1 MRARTRSLLLVGL
14 LGCGCAAQQTGAGPA
29 APAAGAAPASREGAP
44 PDEPAAAVRFFEARV
59 ARGPEDLEAWQR
71 LAISLR
77 RVNRLQ
83 EAARAAWRAVEIEA
97 SPESWTAL
105 GNVLMQGQ
113 ARAGA
118 FAAFEMAAVHATDK
132 DYIARNFLNLGY
144 RDWAWG
150 NTKGAAQ
157 AIDRAEKASPENP
170 QVFYDRATLLAG
182 TGHPAEGAAA
192 AKRALELL
200 APVPVEKLPTQEARD
215 AIKVMRE
222 LLQRIADRKDVPE
235 RPLITESGQELPER
249 FSKDNVGHA
258 RELAIDPVSYR
269 FYPAGAR
276 HLFRIEVPARWNE
289 RVEVGKEA
297 TEIKIE
303 ADDDPPR
310 GVLQITAVLP
320 LDGTVDLHAAAE
332 KGAEVVRGAGG
343 VVEAV
348 QPLGK
353 GSFGFW
359 SKDPRAKPGERG
371 DYPFLAQSFSQN
383 KGLVL
388 SATYLTRTESPDER
402 AVLTKLVERAGVV
415 KMDR

>member
-1 MRARTRSLLLVGL
+1 
-14 LGCGCAAQQTGAGPA
+14 
-29 APAAGAAPASREGAP
+29 
-44 PDEPAAAVRFFEARV
+44 VRYFEARV
-59 ARGPEDLEAWQR
+59 ARGANDLEAWQR

-105 GNVLMQGQ
+105 GNVLMQGH
-113 ARAGA
+113 ARSGA
-118 FAAFEMAAVHATDK
+118 FAAFEMAAVNETDK

-182 TGHPAEGAAA
+182 TGHPAEA
-192 AKRALELL
+192 AKAAKHALELL

-222 LLQRIADRKDVPE
+222 LLGRIVDGKEVPE
-235 RPLITESGQELPER
+235 RPPITESSQELPER
-249 FSKDNVGHA
+249 FSKDNLGHA

-269 FYPAGAR
+269 VYPAGAS
-276 HLFRIEVPARWNE
+276 HIFRIEVPARWNE
-289 RVEVGKEA
+289 RVEVGKEG
-297 TEIKIE
+297 TEIKLE

-310 GVLQITAVLP
+310 GVLQITALLP
-320 LDGTVDLHAAAE
+320 RKGDVDLRAAAE

-348 QPLGK
+348 RPFGK
-353 GSFGFW
+353 GSFWFW
-359 SKDPRAKPGERG
+359 SKDPRAKPGSRS

-383 KGLVL
+383 KGLLL
-388 SATYLTRTESPDER
+388 SATYLTRTESADER
-402 AVLTKLVERAGVV
+402 AVLPKLVERAGVLTLE
-415 KMDR
+415 K

>member
-29 APAAGAAPASREGAP
+29 APAPPVSNQSMP
-44 PDEPAAAVRFFEARV
+44 PDEPAAAVRYFEARV
-59 ARGPEDLEAWQR
+59 ARAPNDLEAWQR

-118 FAAFEMAAVHATDK
+118 FAAFEMAAVNATDK

-170 QVFYDRATLLAG
+170 QVFYDRASLLAG

-192 AKRALELL
+192 AKRALALL

-215 AIKVMRE
+215 ALKVMRE
-222 LLQRIADRKDVPE
+222 LLQRIVDRKDVPE
-235 RPLITESGQELPER
+235 RPLITESSQELPER

-269 FYPAGAR
+269 VYPAGA
-276 HLFRIEVPARWNE
+276 HHIFRIEVPARWNE
-289 RVEVGKEA
+289 RVEVGKEG
-297 TEIKIE
+297 TEIKLE

-310 GVLQITAVLP
+310 VVLQITALLP
-320 LDGTVDLHAAAE
+320 PGGSIDLRAAAE

-348 QPLGK
+348 QPFGK
-353 GSFGFW
+353 ASFGFW
-359 SKDPRAKPGERG
+359 SKDPRAKPGSRS
-371 DYPFLAQSFSQN
+371 DYPYLAQSFTQN

-388 SATYLTRTESPDER
+388 SATYLTRTESSDER
-402 AVLTKLVERAGVV
+402 AVLPKLVERAGVL
-415 KMDR
+415 KLE